1 MVQILTGEL
10 DPRDIPLLNTL
21 YNGDSTPRSPFS
33 RALTL
38 SPSLAA
44 TAVGAEPTDAGS
56 GDGAAATANKHVS
69 GYVMTNAAAAIKG
82 AERSW
87 LQSQLSSGSLNLSQQ
102 AAVLEVLAG
111 SSRVQLIQGPPGT
124 GGLIAG

>member
-1 MVQILTGEL
+1 MVQILTGQL

-21 YNGDSTPRSPFS
+21 YNGDSTPRSSFS

-38 SPSLAA
+38 SPNLAA
-44 TAVGAEPTDAGS
+44 TAVWAESIDAGS
-56 GDGAAATANKHVS
+56 DDGAAATESKHTS
-69 GYVMTNAAAAIKG
+69 GYVATNAAAAIKG
-82 AERSW
+82 EERSW
-87 LQSQLSSGSLNLSQQ
+87 LQSQLFSGSLNPSQQ

-124 GGLIAG
+124 GGLTLG